1 MSDRDDYPMS
11 TRLDVKARAAT
22 QRQMRGRMEDVTG
35 IVRRIAASGKAL
47 ALWAG
52 ETEDVQD
59 PRSGEIRAREV
70 WVWLP
75 IKSIDWPG
83 VADIKAIT
91 GKTETLRV
99 QEWLAKDKGLI

>member
-1 MSDRDDYPMS
+1 MSYRDDYPMS
-11 TRLDVKARAAT
+11 ARLDDEAGELTK
-22 QRQMRGRMEDVTG
+22 RQTRDRMEDVTG

-59 PRSGEIRAREV
+59 PRSGEIRGREV

>member
-59 PRSGEIRAREV
+59 PRSGEIRGREV

-75 IKSIDWPG
+75 IKSIDRPD
-83 VADIKAIT
+83 VADITAIT